1 MGQQFP
7 SLSEKHVE
15 FIAGQK
21 LFFVA
26 TATENSRVN
35 LSPKGGDSFR
45 VLDANRVAW
54 LNYTGSGNETAAH
67 LRIHPRMTVM
77 FCSFEGAP
85 LILRLYGI
93 ARAIHHNDPD
103 WSEFAAHFPANP
115 GARQVIEMRVELVQT
130 SCGFS
135 VPLFEYKGDR
145 PLLDEWA
152 ANKGTEGLREY
163 WAKKNVLS
171 LDGLE
176 TGIDEGNLAPGG

>member
-7 SLSEKHVE
+7 SLSEKHIE

-35 LSPKGGDSFR
+35 LSPKGGDGFR
-45 VLDANRVAW
+45 VLDANRVVW

-77 FCSFEGAP
+77 FCAFEGDP
-85 LILRLYGI
+85 VILRLYGI

-103 WSEFAAHFPANP
+103 WTEFVGHFPGNP

-130 SCGFS
+130 SCGMS
-135 VPLFEYKGDR
+135 VPLYEYKGDR
-145 PLLDEWA
+145 TLLDDWA
-152 ANKGTEGLREY
+152 QTKGEEGLREY
-163 WAKKNVLS
+163 WAKKNLAS
-171 LDGLE
+171 IDGLE
-176 TGIDEGNLAPGG
+176 TGMEDGNLGPM